1 MWVSPV
7 TRDLLYLYFILHS
20 RKLGRE
26 TSMDLLVRRPA
37 CPQSA
42 RPCMCAVKDKHGPS
56 RTVSTISSP
65 DCFMRYA
72 RGTARR
78 QAKLL
83 QLLRGAKE
91 GLRLQGRHTHTHS
104 VSSEQ
109 QKGNARR
116 SPLAQFSPHGHFRDS
131 NDKGV
136 FGPGI
141 LSFLFQFTFLYFG

>member
-7 TRDLLYLYFILHS
+7 TWDPLHLHPILHS

-26 TSMDLLVRRPA
+26 TSMDLLVHRPT

-42 RPCMCAVKDKHGPS
+42 LPCVCSIKDKHGPS
-56 RTVSTISSP
+56 HMVSTISSP
-65 DCFMRYA
+65 DCFTWYA
-72 RGTARR
+72 CGIAGR

-91 GLRLQGRHTHTHS
+91 GLHLQGRHTHS

-109 QKGNARR
+109 QKGNPRS
-116 SPLAQFSPHGHFRDS
+116 SPLVQSSPHGHFGDS